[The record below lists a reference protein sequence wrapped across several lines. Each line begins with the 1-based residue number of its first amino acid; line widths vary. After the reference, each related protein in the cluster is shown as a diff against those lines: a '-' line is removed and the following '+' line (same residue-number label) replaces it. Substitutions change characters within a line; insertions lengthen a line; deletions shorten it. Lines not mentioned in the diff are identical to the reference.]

1 LPKVISIFVHERA
14 AVSFALLA
22 ASVFRIGNRVAG
34 STVFEV
40 QLVGC
45 QPRFE
50 WQDGEIRLQPATA
63 AVSGDYLIVSPMEA
77 VNARQHVHPAESD
90 LLRQCSQAG
99 TTVASACLGAF
110 LPAAAGLLDG
120 REATTHWQWVDF
132 AQKTYPDVRWN
143 TREMLVDHGD
153 IITSGGLLSIVDLC
167 LHIVRKKQG
176 SAFMRELGQILLAD
190 TARQKQSVYATRLI
204 AAPKNAGTFQALEQE
219 IDRRGTD
226 ALSVEQMAEF
236 CHMSLRSFHRRF
248 QENYGLSPIKFL
260 QLRRI
265 EKAKALLTDASLPLE
280 VVAEQVG
287 FGDMA
292 FFRAV
297 FSRETGMTPGQFRR
311 NMTETTQHKVT
322 NHRP

>member
-1 LPKVISIFVHERA
+1 MPNKISIFVHERA

-34 STVFEV
+34 STVFQV
-40 QLVGC
+40 QLVGRHS
-45 QPRFE
+45 RFE
-50 WQDGEIRLQPATA
+50 WQDGELRLQPVTA
-63 AVSGDYLIVSPMEA
+63 ATESDYLIVSPMEA
-77 VNARQHVHPAESD
+77 ANAREPVHPEESEA
-90 LLRQCSQAG
+90 LRRCREAG

-132 AQKTYPDVRWN
+132 AQQTYPDVHWN

-153 IITSGGLLSIVDLC
+153 VVTSGGLLSIVDLC
-167 LHIVRKKQG
+167 LHIVRKEQG
-176 SAFMRELGQILLAD
+176 GDFMRELGQILLAD
-190 TARQKQSVYATRLI
+190 TARQKQSVYATKLV
-204 AAPKNAGTFQALEQE
+204 AAPKNAATFLALEQE
-219 IDRRGTD
+219 IDKRGAD
-226 ALSVEQMAEF
+226 ALGVEEMAAF
-236 CHMSLRSFHRRF
+236 CHMSLRSFHRKF
-248 QENYGLSPIKFL
+248 QENYGVSPIKFL

-265 EKAKALLTDASLPLE
+265 EKAKALLAEGNLPLE
-280 VVAEQVG
+280 MVAERAG

-311 NMTETTQHKVT
+311 NMTEADQRVA
-322 NHRP
+322 R